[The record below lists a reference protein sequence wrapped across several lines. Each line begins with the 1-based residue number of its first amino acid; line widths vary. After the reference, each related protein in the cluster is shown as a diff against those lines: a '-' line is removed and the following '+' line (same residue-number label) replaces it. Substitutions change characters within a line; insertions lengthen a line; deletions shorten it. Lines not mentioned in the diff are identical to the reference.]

1 MKRIKRIILYS
12 SAGLL
17 IYLLAL
23 LWLLPAERWFAL
35 WQQTAPAWTAS
46 RLDGNIFS
54 GSVQQLR
61 YAQRDF
67 GDIDWRWLPG
77 RLLRGQLAYS
87 VHLSTAVPEHQ
98 LSGRLVLSWNQ
109 SVSLEMLQG
118 QLPASVLQRWLEL
131 PDLGFTALVAP
142 DRLNLTLAGT
152 PVRLQAA
159 DGLIRARQIV
169 IRNAAQGIKPI
180 SLGTLQLQ
188 LDSRQD
194 AIHGTAQD
202 LDGPEN
208 GPENGPDKGP
218 VALQADI
225 ILNPDGRYRIT
236 GQISPRPSAD
246 ETVRTLLQL
255 LLGPA
260 GNGTHRL
267 NLSGRLAF

>member
-12 SAGLL
+12 SVGLL

-23 LWLLPAERWFAL
+23 LWLMPAERWFAL

-67 GDIDWRWLPG
+67 GDIEWHWLPS

-87 VHLSTAVPEHQ
+87 VHLSTAAPDHQ
-98 LSGRLVLSWNQ
+98 LSGRLVLSWSR

-118 QLPASVLQRWLEL
+118 QLPTSVLQRWLEL
-131 PDLGFTALVAP
+131 PDLGFSALVAP
-142 DRLNLTLAGT
+142 ERLNLTLTGT
-152 PVRLQAA
+152 PVRLQTA
-159 DGLIRARQIV
+159 DGLIKVHQIV
-169 IRNAAQGIKPI
+169 IRNAAQGIKPM
-180 SLGTLQLQ
+180 SLGALQLQ

-194 AIHGTAQD
+194 TIHATAQD
-202 LDGPEN
+202 LRDPEN
-208 GPENGPDKGP
+208 GLL
-218 VALQADI
+218 ALQADI

-246 ETVRTLLQL
+246 ESVRALLQL
-255 LLGPA
+255 LLGTA
-260 GNGTHRL
+260 RDSTHRL